1 MNGVKD
7 KSDGYVRKTSPADGW
22 MIRETPL
29 LPQAEARFKTNAS
42 TSTAPCCNGARYDVI
57 AKGDMVQFMPQQGVY
72 VFARMY
78 QGKTVMVLLNGTNK
92 EVNLPL
98 HFYAEILQGKTQG
111 KEIIKQPNGT
121 ATDKLTLEAK
131 GSSLLN
137 YKANLAER
145 IKKIR

>member
-7 KSDGYVRKTSPADGW
+7 KSDGYVRKDFPGGW
-22 MIRETPL
+22 MDDKENALTSAGRSQIQNECFNFYRTL
-29 LPQAEARFKTNAS
+29 LQWRKGN
-42 TSTAPCCNGARYDVI
+42 DII

-98 HFYAEILQGKTQG
+98 HFYTEILQGKTQG
-111 KEIIKQPNGT
+111 KEIISNQT
-121 ATDKLTLEAK
+121 VQLTDKLTLEAR
-131 GSSLLN
+131 GSLIIEL
-137 YKANLAER
+137 
-145 IKKIR
+145 